1 MSKQAKK
8 PFVSLNLK
16 MVMAILLGL
25 GLTICVYLLCSWFT
39 SYVCEVRY
47 LSDEA
52 VARNV
57 GEVYDSLEA
66 YIKAKDVKATDTE
79 ALNEWAKSQED
90 TWIYIWDNYNSGVFE
105 AGWWGEGSED
115 NITKDELDAAQLFSS
130 FTIVD
135 GEEVTAEARISEDF
149 EETVDQR
156 IVKFADGKYY
166 TSISVYG
173 EEKVKRT
180 MGYVSLVL
188 CFLTFII
195 TLLLYN
201 GSLLKRLIFLSSEV
215 QLVSDGS
222 LDHQIFAR
230 HNDEIG
236 SLATSVDNMRTSIME
251 KHRNEKEAWEANT
264 QLITAMSHDIRT
276 PLTSLIGYLD
286 IIEGKKYEDQEQLDR
301 YISSCREK
309 AFQLKDLSDKLFQ
322 YFLVFSNKESD
333 REMEVFDANILFQQI
348 LAEHCAELIN
358 YGYAVD
364 FRYTLPEVNVKA
376 DVSSLKRLFG
386 NVFSNIM
393 KYADKNEAIIIV
405 AELREG
411 SIHLEIVNWI
421 PSERK
426 KVESTRIGLK
436 TCLKI
441 CNDLGGSFS
450 YEETE
455 TTFSTRIDLPPTDE
469 PVEGEAEEESEKMP
483 ETDASEPEPAGT
495 PALKEAPEL
504 IEGAELAEAPEL
516 VEGAE
521 SAEASESA
529 EGLELTEAREPKGSD
544 PTGGGAQSGGTGNG
558 EDTEKEEEGNERL

>member
-1 MSKQAKK
+1 MSKKIKK

-25 GLTICVYLLCSWFT
+25 ALTLCVYLLCSWFT

-57 GEVYDSLEA
+57 GEAYDSLEA
-66 YIKAKDVKATDTE
+66 YIKANNVKATDTE
-79 ALNEWAKSQED
+79 ALNEWAKGQED

-115 NITKDELDAAQLFSS
+115 SAAKNEVDPTQLLDS
-130 FTIVD
+130 FAIVD
-135 GEEVTAEARISEDF
+135 GEKMRIKARISDDF

-156 IVKFADGKYY
+156 IVKFADGEYY

-173 EEKVKRT
+173 EEKVKQT

-201 GSLLKRLIFLSSEV
+201 GRLLKRLLFLSSEV
-215 QLVSDGS
+215 QLVSDGNQ
-222 LDHQIFAR
+222 DHQIFALQ
-230 HNDEIG
+230 NDEIG
-236 SLATSVDNMRTSIME
+236 SLAASVDNMRISIIE
-251 KHRNEKEAWEANT
+251 KQRNEKEAWEANT

-322 YFLVFSNKESD
+322 YFLVFGNQEND
-333 REMEVFDANILFQQI
+333 RELEVFDANILFQQI

-376 DVSSLKRLFG
+376 DVSALKRVFG
-386 NVFSNIM
+386 NIFSNIM
-393 KYADKNEAIIIV
+393 KYADKNEDIIIV

-411 SIHLEIVNWI
+411 NIHLEVINRV
-421 PSERK
+421 PSEQK

-436 TCLKI
+436 TCRKI
-441 CNDLGGSFS
+441 CNDLGGDFS

-455 TTFSTRIDLPPTDE
+455 ETFSVRIDLPATDE
-469 PVEGEAEEESEKMP
+469 PVDEPLDGETEADAPEPDAQEAEP
-483 ETDASEPEPAGT
+483 
-495 PALKEAPEL
+495 
-504 IEGAELAEAPEL
+504 
-516 VEGAE
+516 
-521 SAEASESA
+521 A
-529 EGLELTEAREPKGSD
+529 EGPDSTD
-544 PTGGGAQSGGTGNG
+544 GGAQSGETDSGSTA
-558 EDTEKEEEGNERL
+558 

>member
-1 MSKQAKK
+1 MNKKVKK

-16 MVMAILLGL
+16 MVMAILAGL
-25 GLTICVYLLCSWFT
+25 GLAIGVYLLCNWFT
-39 SYVCEVRY
+39 NYICEIRY
-47 LSDEA
+47 LSEDA
-52 VARNV
+52 VERNV
-57 GEVYDSLEA
+57 GEAFESLEK
-66 YIKAKDVKATDTE
+66 YIDKNNVKASDTE
-79 ALNEWAKSQED
+79 ALNDWAKGQED
-90 TWIYIWDNYNSGVFE
+90 TWIYIWDNYNSMFE

-115 NITKDELDAAQLFSS
+115 TVSKEELDAEQMFSS
-130 FTIVD
+130 FTLID
-135 GEEVTAEARISEDF
+135 GREVETEPRISEDF

-156 IVKFADGKYY
+156 IIEYADGEYY
-166 TSISVYG
+166 TAIETYG

-188 CFLTFII
+188 CFLTFIV

-215 QLVSDGS
+215 QLVKDGN
-222 LDHQIFAR
+222 LDHAIYAR

-236 SLATSVDNMRTSIME
+236 SLATGVDNMRTSIIE

-322 YFLVFSNKESD
+322 YFLVFSNRESD
-333 REMEVFDANILFQQI
+333 RELEVFDANILFQQI

-358 YGYAVD
+358 YGYMVD
-364 FRYTLPEVNVKA
+364 FRYTLPEVNVET
-376 DVSSLKRLFG
+376 DLSSLKRLFG

-393 KYADKNEAIIIV
+393 KYADRNEAVIIA
-405 AELREG
+405 AELAERD
-411 SIHLEIVNWI
+411 IRLEISNRI
-421 PSERK
+421 PAERK

-436 TCLKI
+436 TCQKI

-450 YEETE
+450 YEET
-455 TTFSTRIDLPPTDE
+455 DE
-469 PVEGEAEEESEKMP
+469 AFCVNISFPATEAPVEAGTE
-483 ETDASEPEPAGT
+483 EPEHS
-495 PALKEAPEL
+495 PE
-504 IEGAELAEAPEL
+504 E
-516 VEGAE
+516 
-521 SAEASESA
+521 
-529 EGLELTEAREPKGSD
+529 TE
-544 PTGGGAQSGGTGNG
+544 T
-558 EDTEKEEEGNERL
+558 KEEGKDEV